1 MPWHKLFALVVL
13 VPLAVAVWMIT
24 YRLLMIP
31 NAVSKKWQRLSRAL
45 RAVKKGTATDKDLEV
60 VQSAKRL
67 GLLQEHLSLRQKCWH
82 VYYSLNDL
90 ADDLFWSG
98 VYPNPAEID
107 GELEEMR
114 VA

>member
-1 MPWHKLFALVVL
+1 MPWHKLFAVVVL
-13 VPLAVAVWMIT
+13 VPLAMAAWMTT

-45 RAVKKGTATDKDLEV
+45 RAVKKGTATGQDLEV
-60 VQSAKRL
+60 VASAKRL
-67 GLLQEHLSLRQKCWH
+67 GLLQEHLTFRQKCWH
-82 VYYSLNDL
+82 LYYSFNDL

-98 VYPNPAEID
+98 VYPNQAEID
-107 GELEEMR
+107 GELEEMQ